1 MGNGGQAAPTRPVL
15 TRRIKVGIGATVV
28 TLVVLFFPGQMVL
41 PLAVLTP
48 FMPRTSGC
56 FNFGAGIVALAFFG
70 LSFLISLALIGLGIA
85 AAVALLVRK
94 RIGLVGAVLV
104 NAVAMSLMLMTPLE
118 FSPSVDPGIFG
129 LYALFTVCAL
139 IPAAALVSLLSPSVF
154 DPWWRSRRP
163 FIATAVAAGLLL
175 LPGVA
180 GTVVLG
186 FQIASTFA
194 SQPTANSSASPHT
207 PC

>member
-1 MGNGGQAAPTRPVL
+1 MGNGGHAATIRPAL
-15 TRRIKVGIGATVV
+15 TRRIKVGIGATAV
-28 TLVVLFFPGQMVL
+28 TLVILFFPGQMVL
-41 PLAVLTP
+41 PLALLTP
-48 FMPRTSGC
+48 FIPRTSGC
-56 FNFGAGIVALAFFG
+56 GGFGGFIVALFFG
-70 LSFLISLALIGLGIA
+70 LAFLISLALIGLGIVA
-85 AAVALLVRK
+85 VVALLRRN

-118 FSPSVDPGIFG
+118 FSPNVDPGIFG

-163 FIATAVAAGLLL
+163 FTATAVAAGLLL